1 MAHTGCSAPEI
12 VAKRGRAASGGW
24 SQSSVINGSN
34 KAVFAEFDITE
45 GFIQGF
51 VVSIALVGSAV
62 GAFVGGRLA
71 QRFGRRRV
79 MLVAAVLFLVAGLG
93 IFNLFAVLSFF
104 YVWRFVKETKG
115 TELEAI
121 DGPDE
126 QPA

>member
-1 MAHTGCSAPEI
+1 
-12 VAKRGRAASGGW
+12 
-24 SQSSVINGSN
+24 
-34 KAVFAEFDITE
+34 
-45 GFIQGF
+45 
-51 VVSIALVGSAV
+51 
-62 GAFVGGRLA
+62 
-71 QRFGRRRV
+71 

-121 DGPDE
+121 DGLDE